1 MERKKENTD
10 NLEDVAEDEHE
21 EVDDDITL
29 EVKNTDETE
38 ELKQMT
44 KTQLKIIL
52 ITIKLLTMT
61 MILLWRKIKYG

>member
-1 MERKKENTD
+1 MIFYFGKKLNSD

-21 EVDDDITL
+21 EVDDDSIL
-29 EVKNTDETE
+29 KVKNTDETE

-44 KTQLKIIL
+44 KTQLKIVL

-61 MILLWRKIKYG
+61 MILLWK

>member
-1 MERKKENTD
+1 MN
-10 NLEDVAEDEHE
+10 NLNEVAEDEHE

-29 EVKNTDETE
+29 EEKNTDETE

-44 KTQLKIIL
+44 KKQLKIVL

-61 MILLWRKIKYG
+61 MILLWWKIRYG

>member
-1 MERKKENTD
+1 MN
-10 NLEDVAEDEHE
+10 NLNEVAEDEHE

-29 EVKNTDETE
+29 EEKNTDETE

-44 KTQLKIIL
+44 KTQLKIVL

-61 MILLWRKIKYG
+61 MILLWWKIRYG